1 LHGLLSSGST
11 ANGLE
16 AEQMK
21 VAYNIAVPGGG
32 MLTKDGINFA
42 GWTDSM
48 AGAVNAVSANH
59 RLSQGHLERLG
70 I

>member
-1 LHGLLSSGST
+1 
-11 ANGLE
+11 
-16 AEQMK
+16 MK